1 MTVDELDQHILE
13 WGIEIDGRL
22 YFDGCSNAE
31 DGCSL
36 CAAIDA
42 KDQAESRPAPAGATE
57 ADDASL

>member
-36 CAAIDA
+36 CAANA
-42 KDQAESRPAPAGATE
+42 
-57 ADDASL
+57 